1 MTNDQAP
8 MTKQIQNPESKIQ
21 NRERIR
27 PLLATCFG
35 LGLSPIMPGTCGALV
50 GPAIYVPLALAIP
63 SEPLQTALIAAALL
77 AWCAI
82 TVALGG
88 WAETYYNEKDS
99 QTFVTDEVAGFL
111 LTVLLFHDPA
121 RPVLTTLWAF
131 PVTRII
137 DILKIPPARRLER
150 LPRGWGVLADD
161 LLGSVYA
168 AVLLYGVCAGFDSFL
183 GGCVIHPHIM
193 NASNNQVLLNDR

>member
-1 MTNDQAP
+1 
-8 MTKQIQNPESKIQ
+8 MTKEIQNPKPKIQ
-21 NRERIR
+21 NDGAEWLR
-27 PLLATCFG
+27 PVIASCFG
-35 LGLSPIMPGTCGALV
+35 LGYSPIMPGTCGALI
-50 GPAIYVPLALAIP
+50 GPLTYIPLALVVP
-63 SEPLQTALIAAALL
+63 HEPLQSALIAAALL
-77 AWCAI
+77 VWCWI
-82 TVALGG
+82 TIALGG
-88 WAETYYNEKDS
+88 WAESHYQKKDS

-137 DILKIPPARRLER
+137 DILKIPPARRLEK

-168 AVLLYGVCAGFDSFL
+168 AVVLHVLKLAMPGWFG
-183 GGCVIHPHIM
+183 
-193 NASNNQVLLNDR
+193 AS